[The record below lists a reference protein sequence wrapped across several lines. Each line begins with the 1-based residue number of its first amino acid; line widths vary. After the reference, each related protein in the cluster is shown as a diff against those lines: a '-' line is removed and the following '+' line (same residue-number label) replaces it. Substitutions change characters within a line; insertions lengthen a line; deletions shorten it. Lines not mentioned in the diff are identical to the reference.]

1 MFPSWIILTFVL
13 NNVLILTVLGKRKF
27 MDTTKTIAVLFDFDG
42 VIMDTETQ
50 YSIFWHKVGVD
61 YLGME
66 DLESRVKGQTLVY
79 IYDNFFAGKT
89 AEQEEITAA
98 LNRFEQEMSYDY
110 IPGVLDFIADLRS
123 HDVKMAVVTSSNDQ
137 KMSAVYRAHPEVKTM
152 FDRILTAEM
161 FAHSKPAPDCFLLG
175 MEIFGTTPET
185 TYVFEDSFNGLK
197 AGMASEATVVGLATT
212 NSREVIA
219 PLCHYVLDDF
229 EGFTYDKLTQLHK

>member
-1 MFPSWIILTFVL
+1 
-13 NNVLILTVLGKRKF
+13 

-61 YLGME
+61 YLGLE

-212 NSREVIA
+212 NSREDIS

>member
-1 MFPSWIILTFVL
+1 
-13 NNVLILTVLGKRKF
+13 

-212 NSREVIA
+212 NSREDIS